1 MVPMTPASLAETVL
15 SERAPERVAD
25 AAEEIARAA
34 LSEIES
40 SVPEALGGERA
51 QVRAYVD
58 AYRQLGSQM
67 LDAVGKARPDLI
79 VVDEAHNAVVLVELK
94 AGGIKGDGSVR
105 WLKSALDQE
114 AMSAPFSEWVGTL
127 GVGRGTAVAY
137 VAQLRSMLRDTKP
150 LTIPREHHL
159 PAWTLSDD
167 EAMRFYRAVG
177 DELARVRSPLD
188 RVASMLGIS
197 RTELAHLFGVRRQ
210 AIEQWEARGVPGER
224 QEKLATLDAIV
235 DLLTAKV
242 KTDRIP
248 AVVRRAATAYGD
260 RSILEAITAGNEALV
275 LGELRDAFDW
285 AAAA

>member
-1 MVPMTPASLAETVL
+1 MSPTSLAETVL
-15 SERAPERVAD
+15 SERTPERVAD
-25 AAEEIARAA
+25 AAEEIAGTA

-40 SVPEALGGERA
+40 SVPDALGGERA

-58 AYRQLGSQM
+58 AYRQLGRQM

-79 VVDEAHNAVVLVELK
+79 AFDEAHNVILLGEVK
-94 AGGIKGDGSVR
+94 TRGIKGEGSVR
-105 WLKSALDQE
+105 WLKAALDQE
-114 AMSAPFSEWVGTL
+114 AMSAPFSEWVGAL
-127 GVGRGTAVAY
+127 GVGRGTAVAF

-150 LTIPREHHL
+150 LTLPREHHL
-159 PAWTLSDD
+159 PAWMLSDD

-188 RVASMLGIS
+188 RVASVLGVS

-210 AIEQWEARGVPGER
+210 AIEQWEARDVPGER
-224 QEKLATLDAIV
+224 QEKLATLSAIV
-235 DLLTAKV
+235 DLLTAKL
-242 KTDRIP
+242 KADRIP
-248 AVVRRAATAYGD
+248 AVVRRPAAAYGD

-275 LGELRDAFDW
+275 LGELRNAFDW

>member
-1 MVPMTPASLAETVL
+1 MSATSVAETVL
-15 SERAPERVAD
+15 CERAPEKVAD
-25 AAEEIARAA
+25 AAEGIARAA
-34 LSEIES
+34 LTEIES
-40 SVPEALGGERA
+40 SVPDALGGERA

-79 VVDEAHNAVVLVELK
+79 VFDEAHDVILLGE
-94 AGGIKGDGSVR
+94 IKGRGVKGEGSVR
-105 WLKSALDQE
+105 WLKAALDQE

-127 GVGRGTAVAY
+127 GVGRGTAVAF

-150 LTIPREHHL
+150 LTLPREHHL

-177 DELARVRSPLD
+177 DELGRVRSPLD
-188 RVASMLGIS
+188 RVASVLGVN

-235 DLLTAKV
+235 DLLTAKL
-242 KTDRIP
+242 KPDRIP
-248 AVVRRAATAYGD
+248 GVVRRPAAAYGD
-260 RSILEAITAGNEALV
+260 RSIVEAIAAANEALV
-275 LGELRDAFDW
+275 LGELRNAFDW
-285 AAAA
+285 AAAT

>member
-1 MVPMTPASLAETVL
+1 MIPRSLVEAVL
-15 SERAPERVAD
+15 SEREPERVAD
-25 AAEEIARAA
+25 AAEEIARTA

-58 AYRQLGSQM
+58 AYRQLASQM
-67 LDAVGKARPDLI
+67 LDAVEKARPDLI
-79 VVDEAHNAVVLVELK
+79 VFDEAHKAIVLVEVK
-94 AGGIKGDGSVR
+94 ASGTKGDGSVR
-105 WLKSALDQE
+105 WLKAALDQE

-127 GVGRGTAVAY
+127 GVGRGTAVVF

-150 LTIPREHHL
+150 LTIPRERHL
-159 PAWTLSDD
+159 PAWALSDD

-188 RVASMLGIS
+188 RIASVLGVS

-235 DLLTAKV
+235 DLLTAKI

-248 AVVRRAATAYGD
+248 AIVRRPAAAYGD

-275 LGELRDAFDW
+275 LSELRNAFDW

>member
-1 MVPMTPASLAETVL
+1 MSPTSLAETVL

-25 AAEEIARAA
+25 AAEEIARTA

-40 SVPEALGGERA
+40 SVPDALGGERA

-67 LDAVGKARPDLI
+67 LDAVRKARPDLI
-79 VVDEAHNAVVLVELK
+79 VFDEAHNIILLGEAK
-94 AGGIKGDGSVR
+94 AGGIKGGGSVR
-105 WLKSALDQE
+105 WLKAALDQE

-127 GVGRGTAVAY
+127 GVGRGTAVAF

-150 LTIPREHHL
+150 LTLPREHHL

-188 RVASMLGIS
+188 RVASVLGVS
-197 RTELAHLFGVRRQ
+197 RTEFAHLFGVRRQ

-235 DLLTAKV
+235 DLLTAKL
-242 KTDRIP
+242 KADRIP
-248 AVVRRAATAYGD
+248 GVVRRPAPVYGD
-260 RSILEAITAGNEALV
+260 RSILEAIAAGNEALV
-275 LGELRDAFDW
+275 LGELRNAFDW

>member
-1 MVPMTPASLAETVL
+1 MSPASLAETVL

-40 SVPEALGGERA
+40 SVPEALAGEPA

-58 AYRQLGSQM
+58 AYRKLGSQM
-67 LDAVGKARPDLI
+67 LNAVGEARPDLI
-79 VVDEAHNAVVLVELK
+79 VFDEAQNGIVLVEVK
-94 AGGIKGDGSVR
+94 SSRAKGSVR
-105 WLKSALDQE
+105 WLKAALDQE

-127 GVGRGTAVAY
+127 GVGRGTAVAF
-137 VAQLRSMLRDTKP
+137 VAQLRSMLPDTKP

-159 PAWTLSDD
+159 PSWALSDD
-167 EAMRFYRAVG
+167 EAVRFYRAVG

-188 RVASMLGIS
+188 RAASVLGVS

-210 AIEQWEARGVPGER
+210 AVEQWAARGVPAER

-235 DLLTAKV
+235 DLLTAKL
-242 KTDRIP
+242 KADRIP
-248 AVVRRAATAYGD
+248 AVVRRPAAAYNG
-260 RSILEAITAGNEALV
+260 RSVLEAIAAGDEALV
-275 LGELRDAFDW
+275 LSELRSAFDW
-285 AAAA
+285 ATAA

>member
-1 MVPMTPASLAETVL
+1 MSPTSLAETVL
-15 SERAPERVAD
+15 TERAPERVAD

-40 SVPEALGGERA
+40 SVADALGGERA
-51 QVRAYVD
+51 QVRVYVD
-58 AYRQLGSQM
+58 AYRELGSQM
-67 LDAVGKARPDLI
+67 LNAVGKARPDLI
-79 VVDEAHNAVVLVELK
+79 AFDEAHNAVVLVEMK
-94 AGGIKGDGSVR
+94 TSGKTDGAVR
-105 WLKSALDQE
+105 WLKAALDQE

-137 VAQLRSMLRDTKP
+137 VALLRSLLPDTKP
-150 LTIPREHHL
+150 LAIPPEHHL
-159 PAWTLSDD
+159 PDWTLSDD
-167 EAMRFYRAVG
+167 EAVRFYRAVG

-188 RVASMLGIS
+188 RVASVLGVS

-210 AIEQWEARGVPGER
+210 AIEQWEARGIPGER

-235 DLLTAKV
+235 DLLTAKL

-248 AVVRRAATAYGD
+248 AVVRRPARAYGD
-260 RSILEAITAGNEALV
+260 QSILEAITAGNEELV
-275 LGELRDAFDW
+275 LGELRNAFDW

>member
-1 MVPMTPASLAETVL
+1 MNPTSLAEAVL

-25 AAEEIARAA
+25 AAEEIAQAA
-34 LSEIES
+34 LDEIEA
-40 SVPEALGGERA
+40 SVPDALGGKRA
-51 QVRAYVD
+51 QVRVYVD

-79 VVDEAHNAVVLVELK
+79 FVDEKHDVILLGEVK
-94 AGGIKGDGSVR
+94 AGDIKGDGAVR
-105 WLKSALDQE
+105 WLKAALDQE

-127 GVGRGTAVAY
+127 GIGRGTAVAF

-150 LTIPREHHL
+150 VTLPREHHL
-159 PAWTLSDD
+159 PAWALSDA

-177 DELARVRSPLD
+177 DELAYVRSPLD
-188 RVASMLGIS
+188 RVAEVLGVS

-224 QEKLATLDAIV
+224 QEKLATLNAIV
-235 DLLTAKV
+235 DLLTAKL
-242 KTDRIP
+242 KPDRIP
-248 AVVRRAATAYGD
+248 GVVRRPAAAYGD
-260 RSILEAITAGNEALV
+260 RSILEAIAASNEALV
-275 LGELRDAFDW
+275 LGELRNAFNW

>member
-1 MVPMTPASLAETVL
+1 MSPTSLAETVL

-25 AAEEIARAA
+25 AAEEIARTA

-40 SVPEALGGERA
+40 SVPDALGGERA

-67 LDAVGKARPDLI
+67 LDAVGEARPDLI
-79 VVDEAHNAVVLVELK
+79 VFDEAHNVILLGEVK
-94 AGGIKGDGSVR
+94 AGGIKGGGSVR
-105 WLKSALDQE
+105 WLKAALDQE

-127 GVGRGTAVAY
+127 GVGRGTAVAF

-150 LTIPREHHL
+150 LTLPREHHL
-159 PAWTLSDD
+159 PGWALSDA

-177 DELARVRSPLD
+177 DELTRVRSPLD
-188 RVASMLGIS
+188 RVASVLGIS

-235 DLLTAKV
+235 DLLTAKL
-242 KTDRIP
+242 KTDRVP
-248 AVVRRAATAYGD
+248 AVVRRPAAAYGD

-275 LGELRDAFDW
+275 LGELRNAFDW